1 MRKIILTI
9 VFIVILIVTILTVTI
24 GIPGIVH
31 SHTELSNQKEA
42 TESKL
47 NELSNLKNTEYGGR
61 EKSLKR
67 TVSKHIEIKK
77 KYDQIATTVEN
88 TENPIQSGQAYDLS
102 YIWVTLGNYATEN
115 QCDLNIEVSQTTDD
129 SDDQNYVT
137 CDLKFQI
144 VSSYDGAIE
153 FINNITQ
160 DSQIGF
166 IPENLKMYSEY
177 QTVKG
182 VDDATN
188 QVVSTKRLM
197 LVTEFYKTNTQIS
210 KASLLKVENEES
222 NK

>member
-1 MRKIILTI
+1 MLILTI
-9 VFIVILIVTILTVTI
+9 LTTTI

-31 SHTELSNQKEA
+31 SHTELKNKKEV

-47 NELSNLKNTEYGGR
+47 SELSSLKNTEYGAI

-67 TVSKHIEIKK
+67 TVSKNIEIKK
-77 KYDQIATTVEN
+77 KYDQIANTVEDNN
-88 TENPIQSGQAYDLS
+88 TPIQSGQAYDLS

-115 QCDLNIEVSQTTDD
+115 QCDLNIEVLQTDD
-129 SDDQNYVT
+129 TEDQNYCT
-137 CDLKFQI
+137 CDIKFQI
-144 VSSYDGAIE
+144 ISSYDGAIE

-160 DSQIGF
+160 DSEIGF
-166 IPENLKMYSEY
+166 IPENIKMHSEY

-182 VDDATN
+182 VDETTN
-188 QVVSTKRLM
+188 QVISTKRLM

-210 KASLLKVENEES
+210 KSSLLKVENEES